1 MGHGKGSGF
10 RASSVTVT
18 LPAGVDRQPV
28 PAVERAMGEP
38 HGYITGTHCLNRHCS
53 TPQYAEGVNAL

>member
-28 PAVERAMGEP
+28 PAVERAMGERGAATWV
-38 HGYITGTHCLNRHCS
+38 HNR
-53 TPQYAEGVNAL
+53 NALSE